1 MSIMNE
7 QVVDYQLAKQQFI
20 KNWGEFG
27 LNWGVNRILAQIHGL
42 LLISC
47 EAKCADEVM
56 QELNISRG
64 STNTNLRILCEWK
77 LVHIQHVTDTRK
89 EFFVA
94 EKDMWKVFCQ
104 IVKHRRKKELD
115 PLMEALQTLSA
126 IEGNCERSKEFK
138 KMVSSIETFSKKA
151 DKALENIVKESPSF
165 LVSSY
170 MKIM

>member
-1 MSIMNE
+1 MKGENIE
-7 QVVDYQLAKQQFI
+7 YQLAKDKFI
-20 KNWGEFG
+20 SNWGEFG

-47 EAKCADEVM
+47 EAKCADEIM
-56 QELNISRG
+56 AELNISRG
-64 STNTNLRILCEWK
+64 STNTNLRILCDWK
-77 LVHIQHVTDTRK
+77 LVHIESVTDTRK
-89 EFFVA
+89 EYFAA

-115 PLMEALQTLSA
+115 PLLEALEALSS
-126 IEGNCERSKEFK
+126 IEGNCSRSKEFK